1 MSSEEGLQILMVMNN
16 YSTKALFLYTFILI
30 IPGVSIAFSIAE
42 TLLES
47 EAITLFVTHYPQITY
62 LANLYPNVKNVHLKT
77 SIDLASSPNNAN
89 NGRLISTATDGIK
102 YLHQVGS
109 GPCDM
114 KSGYGQ

>member
-1 MSSEEGLQILMVMNN
+1 MS
-16 YSTKALFLYTFILI
+16 
-30 IPGVSIAFSIAE
+30 GVSIAFSIAE

-77 SIDLASSPNNAN
+77 SIDLASPQSNV

-114 KSGYGQ
+114 KSGYGEFK